1 MCMHAAHCRLD
12 DSGKGVK
19 AVTAT
24 TTAATVAPV
33 LGAGRTVAST
43 SSVSL
48 AADARVVLKY
58 TTVADGTNQPRYTYT
73 IPYYTILHIY
83 FSKLTAILYHIYALW
98 LL

>member
-1 MCMHAAHCRLD
+1 MHAAQCRLD

-19 AVTAT
+19 AVTTA
-24 TTAATVAPV
+24 TAAATAAPV

-73 IPYYTILHIY
+73 ILCCTNTTKVYVSEYLPSLRHRV
-83 FSKLTAILYHIYALW
+83 SLR
-98 LL
+98 